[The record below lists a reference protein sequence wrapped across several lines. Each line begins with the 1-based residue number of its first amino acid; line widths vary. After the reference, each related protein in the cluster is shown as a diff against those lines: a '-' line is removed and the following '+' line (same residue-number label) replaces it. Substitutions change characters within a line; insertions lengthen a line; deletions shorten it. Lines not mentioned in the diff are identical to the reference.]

1 MIVASEPLATALA
14 QTAAATPPDIAGQL
28 ESANRDLAA
37 SGVAPG
43 LKVGERAPGFALPD
57 QLGRTVSLDEQLA
70 RGPVVLVFYRG
81 DWCPFC
87 NLTLRALQDERTT
100 IQAAGAHLIAVS
112 PQAPDRAVTLSER
125 HRLQFPVLSDVSQTA
140 IAAYRLQYEVAPEL
154 RDLYAGRF
162 GNDLR
167 EQNADETWRLPV
179 PATFVIDQDGLIRA
193 RFVDADHTKRMEP
206 AEIVASVAALSS
218 DGRR

>member
-43 LKVGERAPGFALPD
+43 LKVGDRAPGFALPD

-112 PQAPDRAVTLSER
+112 PQAPDRALALSER

-167 EQNADETWRLPV
+167 EQNADQTWRLPV

-193 RFVDADHTKRMEP
+193 RFVAADHTKRMEP
-206 AEIVASVAALSS
+206 SEIVASVAALSS